1 MTQTPGVTM
10 SPINFQVLER
20 SGEQWLGLG
29 DPLHSEEDVARRTAY
44 MADKRNADRMLRKN
58 LASLAG
64 FESSYSISRLGSF
77 VRNIFCSVYKQPSPW
92 SRPVGAHV
100 AAMDRRDI
108 YVSVVTSLNT
118 WFGSKASFY
127 YTHI

>member
-1 MTQTPGVTM
+1 M

-77 VRNIFCSVYKQPSPW
+77 HMLRSQHFQLIPLVRKFCPGP
-92 SRPVGAHV
+92 
-100 AAMDRRDI
+100 
-108 YVSVVTSLNT
+108 
-118 WFGSKASFY
+118 
-127 YTHI
+127 

>member
-1 MTQTPGVTM
+1 M
-10 SPINFQVLER
+10 SHINFQVLER

-77 VRNIFCSVYKQPSPW
+77 VRNIFCSVYYQPFPCPQIL

-118 WFGSKASFY
+118 WFGSKASFF
-127 YTHI
+127 IN

>member
-1 MTQTPGVTM
+1 MPFRLKMTLNPGVTM
-10 SPINFQVLER
+10 SLIIINFQVLER

-29 DPLHSEEDVARRTAY
+29 DPLHSEEDVASRTAY

-77 VRNIFCSVYKQPSPW
+77 LVIRSQHFLFC
-92 SRPVGAHV
+92 
-100 AAMDRRDI
+100 
-108 YVSVVTSLNT
+108 L
-118 WFGSKASFY
+118 
-127 YTHI
+127 